1 MNLFFHEFQDFLEEL
16 HAVLFEKN
24 EMRGVLDDDV
34 ALYRRM
40 DERTHQALAIIL
52 KRPGIEIPAYH
63 QRRYIDIGRI
73 P

>member
-34 ALYRRM
+34 ALCRRM

-52 KRPGIEIPAYH
+52 KRPGIEIPADH

>member
-40 DERTHQALAIIL
+40 DERTHQAFAIIL
-52 KRPGIEIPAYH
+52 K
-63 QRRYIDIGRI
+63 
-73 P
+73 